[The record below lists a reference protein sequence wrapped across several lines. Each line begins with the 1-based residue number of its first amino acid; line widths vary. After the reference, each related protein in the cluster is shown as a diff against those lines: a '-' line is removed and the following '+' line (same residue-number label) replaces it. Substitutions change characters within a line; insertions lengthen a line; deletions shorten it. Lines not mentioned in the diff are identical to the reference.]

1 MTHIWLVRHVIVIAA
16 INTEVEVMLVITRY
30 PGESFFVGDE
40 IEVVILE
47 GGAKVRVGINAPDH
61 IEITRTELI
70 PEDELVDDE

>member
-1 MTHIWLVRHVIVIAA
+1 
-16 INTEVEVMLVITRY
+16 MLVITRY